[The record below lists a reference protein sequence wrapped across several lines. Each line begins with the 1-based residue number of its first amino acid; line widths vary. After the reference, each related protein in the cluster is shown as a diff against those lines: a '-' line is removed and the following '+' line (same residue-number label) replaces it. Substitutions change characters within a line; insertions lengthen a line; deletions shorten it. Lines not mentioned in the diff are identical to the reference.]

1 MKVLAFLAAAYVAL
15 LTPDFANAGMLA
27 QAQQYKGLH
36 EVKNNK
42 TLRAAL
48 GINPARTPWCGHF
61 MGMVARKAGE
71 LRKLFTLHLVAL
83 GAEQLVGIVQPAI
96 GNRRPDRVETCRFTR
111 RLDHLQM
118 RRLVHRRMPLRR
130 RRQI

>member
-15 LTPDFANAGMLA
+15 LSPNLASAGMLA

-48 GINPARTPWCGHF
+48 GINPARTPGAVISWAWLPASP
-61 MGMVARKAGE
+61 VAVHHRAS
-71 LRKLFTLHLVAL
+71 AS
-83 GAEQLVGIVQPAI
+83 PAR
-96 GNRRPDRVETCRFTR
+96 GYAS
-111 RLDHLQM
+111 
-118 RRLVHRRMPLRR
+118 VHR
-130 RRQI
+130 